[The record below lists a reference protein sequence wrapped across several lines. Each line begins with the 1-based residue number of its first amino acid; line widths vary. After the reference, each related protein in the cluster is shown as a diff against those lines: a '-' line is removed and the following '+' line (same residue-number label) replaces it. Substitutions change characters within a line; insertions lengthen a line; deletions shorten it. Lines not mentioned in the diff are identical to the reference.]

1 LCSIV
6 LSTRLGSP
14 RGKSHDIPKP
24 SEGAHRT
31 LWLALGRW
39 VKLRSVE
46 GAEIAASSGFD
57 FVILDMEHGSITMDS
72 VADLVRAV
80 QVGGSV
86 KASS

>member
-1 LCSIV
+1 
-6 LSTRLGSP
+6 
-14 RGKSHDIPKP
+14 
-24 SEGAHRT
+24 
-31 LWLALGRW
+31 LGRW